1 MTANPTEVFD
11 ATIRLAESDGK
22 AEMTTDTERYRANFI
37 DEINAAYLY
46 RVAAELE
53 GDETLSGVYRRLGE
67 TEEGHAQLWEERLRQ
82 AGVEVPSRDP
92 EIRARILGWLAHRL
106 GPSVITQ
113 VMASTEMSGRTMYDD
128 QPEAAGTSLP
138 ADERSHAIVLDALK
152 KESASGVRGGV
163 VASLEGRHRAVG
175 GNALRAAVL
184 GANDGLVSNMALVM
198 GVAGAAF
205 SSSVLLVYGLAG
217 LLAGSISMALGEWLS
232 VQSSRELHRAQIETE
247 RAEIMEMPEQEA
259 EELALIYQAKGM
271 DAESAERAA
280 RDVMA
285 DPDAFLDTKVR
296 EELGIDPDELGGSAW
311 QAAIASFFLFAIGAV
326 IPVIPLFFLSGTA
339 AVLAS
344 VAFAAT
350 GLFLLGAATAL
361 VTGTGVARTGTRSL
375 VLGLAA
381 AGATFGIGSLLGVA
395 VGG

>member
-1 MTANPTEVFD
+1 M
-11 ATIRLAESDGK
+11 R
-22 AEMTTDTERYRANFI
+22 TDTERYRANFV

-53 GDETLSGVYRRLGE
+53 TDETLSGVFRRLGE
-67 TEEGHAQLWEERLRQ
+67 TEEKHAQLWEERLKQ
-82 AGVEVPSRDP
+82 AGAEVPPREP
-92 EIRARILGWLAHRL
+92 ATRTRILGWLAHRF
-106 GPSVITQ
+106 GRSVITQ

-138 ADERSHAIVLDALK
+138 TDERSHAIVLDALK

-184 GANDGLVSNMALVM
+184 GANDGLVSNVALVM
-198 GVAGAAF
+198 GVVGASF
-205 SSSVLLVYGLAG
+205 SSSVVLVSGLAG

-232 VQSSRELHRAQIETE
+232 VQSSRELHQAQIESE
-247 RAEIMEMPEQEA
+247 REEILVMPDQEA

-296 EELGIDPDELGGSAW
+296 EELGIDPEELGGSAW
-311 QAAIASFFLFAIGAV
+311 QAAIASFFLFAIGAIV
-326 IPVIPLFFLSGTA
+326 PVIPLFFLSGTT
-339 AVLAS
+339 AVLTS
-344 VAFAAT
+344 VAFAAV

-361 VTGTGVARTGTRSL
+361 VTGTGVTRTGTRSL
-375 VLGLAA
+375 ILGLAA